1 MEMQKL
7 EHLSHPEKKQISLLG
22 LISDAMGQIESKH
35 LDNVSWDIRVSA
47 EATITVEPALFQC
60 VLRNLLDNA
69 AKYACQNSVV
79 VVEYLSTLT
88 HSKLTITNQLSKD
101 SMPELDR
108 LGERFFRAT
117 VHQDIAGSGL
127 GLSVVRKITEL
138 HQMNLTWQINDNG
151 CFVVMLESQ
160 ENTV

>member
-1 MEMQKL
+1 
-7 EHLSHPEKKQISLLG
+7 
-22 LISDAMGQIESKH
+22 
-35 LDNVSWDIRVSA
+35 
-47 EATITVEPALFQC
+47 
-60 VLRNLLDNA
+60 
-69 AKYACQNSVV
+69 
-79 VVEYLSTLT
+79 VEYLSTLT

-138 HQMNLTWQINDNG
+138 HQIDLTYQINNDG
-151 CFVVMLESQ
+151 CFVVVLASRV
-160 ENTV
+160 NTV